1 MMTDSRLNT
10 VAQQKLAAIK
20 EAHRRETQ
28 AMKKR
33 HARQIEM
40 MERRF
45 QVKSNDQQGNN
56 AQGLKNS
63 EYVN

>member
-10 VAQQKLAAIK
+10 VAQQKLAALK

-28 AMKKR
+28 AMKER
-33 HARQIEM
+33 HARQIEI

-45 QVKSNDQQGNN
+45 QVKANDKQVN
-56 AQGLKNS
+56 AQRSKNS
-63 EYVN
+63 EYIN

>member
-1 MMTDSRLNT
+1 MKSNL
-10 VAQQKLAAIK
+10 AQQKLAALK

-28 AMKKR
+28 AMKER
-33 HARQIEM
+33 HARQIEI

-45 QVKSNDQQGNN
+45 QVKENDQLGDVPLSQKG
-56 AQGLKNS
+56 